1 MLIDTKQQ
9 LLHQAYRQL
18 TAVQKSIV
26 QIFALLGEPTNR
38 ERARLCWNEAMLPQQ
53 GDRTSSINPSIHLAG
68 QQNSQRLRQRF
79 KISAGQLEGPQ
90 FSEEVRV
97 LISRG
102 LLSQQRTEGPR
113 CHDLLVE
120 IALRDAVMTGSFEPM
135 AQAIEQRLPIRTH
148 YQSSTRDF
156 RSPTEFMRSLRIA
169 IYRENAEAIETLFSE
184 ISHISW
190 RADLNFYTILRE
202 ILTNP
207 FDADWMQQLSQ
218 AFREMGLS
226 AILENSAE
234 RCEPADEAFELLGET
249 YVEEDISVELC
260 LLYAEQLWLRNCLEE
275 AQTVMSSIEGADDLD
290 DFVPQYE
297 GLRGAIA
304 FLSGNTQAAI
314 AYYHLGIQAAGDT
327 PAEQAAWFEYPAS
340 LLFLFALLQDGQ
352 LAALQEAEK
361 YVVLIQ
367 QQSHHW
373 LKNGMPMLHCVVQMQ
388 QGKLTLN
395 AVQQFNRH
403 RISTAGLPAL
413 IEMYS
418 LYWLSIDNVAQVLSG
433 QLSHLSQIAMEA
445 GYGWIALET
454 AELLRRFQPESVYAQ
469 IVETLRDQADSLPLI
484 DVIEKKDAWE
494 RSLNALVDLTQ
505 KGGQSPAAPSHATFR
520 MIWRLRFNGP
530 SHWSLTP
537 LEQKIGAKG
546 NWTKGKPI
554 ALKRLYTHDSIPD
567 YASEQDRQI
576 CATVDV
582 EYQQSSYY
590 YRSAQPVFFFTQR
603 TLLALAGHP
612 LVFWEES
619 PTVRVEV
626 VSGEPE
632 LLVKRLEGERLSIEL
647 SPPVKN
653 AEILAFKETPTR
665 LKVIPVTADHRRIA
679 EVLGP
684 NNRLE
689 VPAAA
694 EERVL
699 QAIASVAGLV
709 TVQSDIGGG
718 VEAEE
723 VPADATT
730 RVHLLPAGEGLRV
743 SLLTHPFPEGGSYY
757 PPGQG
762 GETVIAEVDGKRL
775 KTKRDL
781 IAERENAQA
790 VIAACPSLEQS
801 DLEDGEWL
809 IDEPSECLELLLQ
822 LQSLGDAVTIEWPEG
837 EKFKVSHRLGINDFK
852 FDIRQQQDWFAASGE
867 VQISEN
873 RVMDLRQ
880 LMALLEGSSGQ
891 FIPLAGGEFLALT
904 DEFRQRLQTLGRLS
918 QPHGKELRIHGLAA
932 LALDE
937 MIDDVEQLE
946 VDQAWKDH
954 IARIQAAREI
964 EPELPKTLQA
974 NLRDY
979 QSEGY
984 TWLARLAN
992 WGVGACLADDMGLGK
1007 TLQGLALVLSRCD
1020 QGPTLVLAPTSVC
1033 MNWASEAERFA
1044 PSLQVKDFGAG
1055 DRTARQPLLDGLG
1068 ANDLLVCSYG
1078 LIQQEDVAAM
1088 LAAISWQNI
1097 VLDEA
1102 QAIKNHATKRSQAVM
1117 ALQGSFKIIMTG
1129 TPIENHLGELWN
1141 LFRFINPG
1149 LLGSLDSFNLRFAN
1163 PIERDQDTE
1172 ASNTLRR
1179 LIQPFILRRTKD
1191 QVLKELPSRTEITL
1205 PVELSTEEMAF
1216 YEALRR
1222 EALEKLNDSEAQAG
1236 QKHLQV
1242 LAEIMK
1248 LRRACCNPSLVKPEL
1263 AIPSTKLEQFSE
1275 LIAELLDNGHKALV
1289 FSQFVDH
1296 LKILRNH
1303 LDQQQIA
1310 YQYLDG
1316 STPAK
1321 KRKQSVDAFQQ
1332 GEGDVFLISLKAG
1345 GTGLNLTAADYVIH
1359 MDPWWNPAVEDQA
1372 SDRAHRIGQQRP
1384 VTIYRLVAKG
1394 TIEDKIVALH
1404 QVKRDLADSLL
1415 TGTDMSSKVSTE
1427 QLLSLIQQ

>member
-1 MLIDTKQQ
+1 MLIDPKQQ

-18 TAVQKSIV
+18 SDVQKSIV

-38 ERARLCWNEAMLPQQ
+38 ERARLCWSEAMLSQ
-53 GDRTSSINPSIHLAG
+53 GFSFLEG
-68 QQNSQRLRQRF
+68 QSD
-79 KISAGQLEGPQ
+79 GQLEGHQ
-90 FSEEVRV
+90 FSEVVRV
-97 LISRG
+97 LVSRG
-102 LLSQQRTEGPR
+102 LLSQQRNQGPC
-113 CHDLLVE
+113 CHALLQE
-120 IALRDAVMTGSFEPM
+120 IVLRDAVAMGTFEPM

-156 RSPTEFMRSLRIA
+156 RSPVEFMRSLRIA
-169 IYRENAEAIETLFSE
+169 IYREDAEAIETLFSE
-184 ISHISW
+184 ILHVPW
-190 RADLNFYTILRE
+190 RADLNFYSVLRG

-207 FDADWMQQLSQ
+207 FDADWMRSLSE

-226 AILENSAE
+226 AILENAAE
-234 RCEPADEAFELLGET
+234 RCVPANEAFELLGET
-249 YVEEDISVELC
+249 YGQEEISLELC
-260 LLYAEQLWLRNCLEE
+260 LLYAEQLWLRGCLEE
-275 AQTVMSSIEGADDLD
+275 AKTVLADVEDADDLG

-297 GLRGAIA
+297 GLKGAMAFLTGDTQGAIA
-304 FLSGNTQAAI
+304 H
-314 AYYHLGIQAAGDT
+314 YRLGIQSVGHTSEA
-327 PAEQAAWFEYPAS
+327 QAAWFEYPAS
-340 LLFLFALLQDGQ
+340 LLFFFALLENGQLEDGQ
-352 LAALQEAEK
+352 LSAYKEAEN
-361 YVVLIQ
+361 YTILIQ
-367 QQSHHW
+367 QTPHHW
-373 LKNGMPMLHCVVQMQ
+373 LKSAMPLLQSVLQMQ
-388 QGKLTLN
+388 QDSLSL
-395 AVQQFNRH
+395 AVTQPFNSY
-403 RISTAGLPAL
+403 RIDSLGLPAL

-418 LYWLSIDNVAQVLSG
+418 LYWLGIDDVAGLSS
-433 QLSHLSQIAMEA
+433 QLAQLCQRALEA

-454 AELLRRFQPESVYAQ
+454 AELLVSFQPESVY
-469 IVETLRDQADSLPLI
+469 VEMVEALREQTDSLPLI

-494 RSLNALVDLTQ
+494 RSLNALVSL
-505 KGGQSPAAPSHATFR
+505 SPKAAPIAKRPSTFR
-520 MIWRLRFNGP
+520 IAWRLRFHGV

-546 NWTKGKPI
+546 GWTKGKPI
-554 ALKRLYTHDSIPD
+554 ALKRLYTSHERPD
-567 YASEQDRQI
+567 YATEQDLQI
-576 CATVDV
+576 FTTLDLAY
-582 EYQQSSYY
+582 ENSSYY
-590 YRSAQPVFFFTQR
+590 YRTSQPVYFFTPSA
-603 TLLALAGHP
+603 LLALAGHP

-626 VSGEPE
+626 VAGEPE
-632 LLVKRLEGERLSIEL
+632 LLVKRLEGDGTAFQGNRLSIEL
-647 SPPVKN
+647 SPPIKN
-653 AEILAFKETPTR
+653 AELLAFKETPTR
-665 LKVIPVTADHRRIA
+665 LKVISVTADHRRIA
-679 EVLGP
+679 EVLGS

-699 QAIASVAGLV
+699 EAIASVANLV

-723 VPADATT
+723 VPSNATPHI
-730 RVHLLPAGEGLRV
+730 HLLPAGDGLKV
-743 SLLTHPFPEGGSYY
+743 SVLAHPFPQGGSYY

-762 GETVIAEVDGKRL
+762 GKTVIAEVEGKRL
-775 KTKRDL
+775 KTQRNL
-781 IAERENAQA
+781 TAERENAQA
-790 VIAACPSLEQS
+790 IIAACPIFEQY
-801 DLEDGEWL
+801 DLEDSEWENGEWL
-809 IDEPSECLELLLQ
+809 IDEPSDCLDLLLQ
-822 LQSLGDAVTIEWPEG
+822 LQELGEAVTIEWPEG
-837 EKFKVSHRLGINDFK
+837 EKFKVSRQLGMSDFR

-873 RVMDLRQ
+873 HVMDLRQ
-880 LMALLEGSSGQ
+880 LMALLEGNPGQ
-891 FIPLAGGEFLALT
+891 FVPLADGEFLALT
-904 DEFRQRLQTLGRLS
+904 DEFRQRLNTLSRLS

-937 MIDDVEQLE
+937 MIDDIEQLE
-946 VDQAWKDH
+946 VDQAWKKH

-964 EPELPKTLQA
+964 EPEVPENLQA

-979 QSEGY
+979 QREGY

-1007 TLQGLALVLSRCD
+1007 TLQGLALILSRCD
-1020 QGPTLVLAPTSVC
+1020 TGPTLVLAPTSVC

-1044 PSLQVKDFGAG
+1044 PSLQVKDFGGG
-1055 DRTARQPLLDGLG
+1055 DRTIRQQLLDSLG
-1068 ANDLLVCSYG
+1068 PHDLLVCSYG

-1088 LAAISWQNI
+1088 LAAICWQNI

-1117 ALQGSFKIIMTG
+1117 ALQGNFKIIMTG

-1149 LLGSLDSFNLRFAN
+1149 LLGSLDSFNLRFAT
-1163 PIERDQDTE
+1163 PIERDQDNN
-1172 ASNTLRR
+1172 ASDTLRR

-1205 PVELSTEEMAF
+1205 PIELSTEEIAF

-1222 EALEKLNDSEAQAG
+1222 EALEKLNSSDMQAG

-1263 AIPSTKLEQFSE
+1263 AIPSTKLEQFSD

-1321 KRKQSVDAFQQ
+1321 KRKQSVNAFQQ

>member
-1 MLIDTKQQ
+1 MLINSKQQ

-38 ERARLCWNEAMLPQQ
+38 ERARLCWNEAMQQ
-53 GDRTSSINPSIHLAG
+53 P
-68 QQNSQRLRQRF
+68 RQPP
-79 KISAGQLEGPQ
+79 AGQLYPAFHLIEAQQ
-90 FSEEVRV
+90 FSEEVRLLV
-97 LISRG
+97 SRG
-102 LLSQQRTEGPR
+102 LLSQQRSQGPR
-113 CHDLLVE
+113 CHALLIE
-120 IALRDAVMTGSFEPM
+120 IALRDAVMTGTFEPM

-156 RSPTEFMRSLRIA
+156 RNPSEFMRSLRIA
-169 IYRENAEAIETLFSE
+169 IYREDTEAIETLFSE
-184 ISHISW
+184 ISHIPW
-190 RADLNFYTILRE
+190 RADISFYGILRGS
-202 ILTNP
+202 LTNP
-207 FDADWMQQLSQ
+207 FDADWMRNLSE

-234 RCEPADEAFELLGET
+234 RCVPATEAFELLAET
-249 YVEEDISVELC
+249 YEQEGATIELS
-260 LLYAEQLWLRNCLEE
+260 LLYAEQLWLRGDIEE
-275 AQTVMSSIEGADDLD
+275 AKAVLTVLEDAEDLED
-290 DFVPQYE
+290 YGPQYE
-297 GLRGAIA
+297 GLQGAIA
-304 FLSGNTQAAI
+304 FLTGDTQAAI
-314 AYYHLGIQAAGDT
+314 DHYRRGIQSVGPTGEA
-327 PAEQAAWFEYPAS
+327 QAAWFEYPAS
-340 LLFLFALLQDGQ
+340 LLFFFALLESAQPTAQ
-352 LAALQEAEK
+352 QEAEK
-361 YVVLIQ
+361 YALLIQ
-367 QQSHHW
+367 QQSDHW
-373 LKNGMPMLHCVVQMQ
+373 LKDGMPLLLSVLKMQ
-388 QGKLTLN
+388 QGNLQAMLG

-403 RISTAGLPAL
+403 SIGTVGLPAL

-418 LYWLSIDNVAQVLSG
+418 LYWLSIDDTTAFSH
-433 QLSHLSQIAMEA
+433 QLSELCQIALDA

-454 AELLRRFQPESVYAQ
+454 AELLVSFQPESIYAE
-469 IVETLRDQADSLPLI
+469 IVETLREQADSLPLI
-484 DVIEKKDAWE
+484 DVIETKDPWE
-494 RSLNALVDLTQ
+494 LSLNALVGLNKKESSAGNDTTPHSASRL
-505 KGGQSPAAPSHATFR
+505 A
-520 MIWRLRFNGP
+520 WRLRFNGV

-537 LEQKIGAKG
+537 IEQKISAKG
-546 NWTKGKPI
+546 DWTKGKPI
-554 ALKRLYTHDSIPD
+554 SLKRLYTANGDIPH
-567 YASEQDRQI
+567 YASNHDRKI
-576 CATVDV
+576 CATVEV
-582 EYQQSSYY
+582 EYQNSSYY
-590 YRSAQPVFFFTQR
+590 YRTAQPAYFFTQS
-603 TLLALAGHP
+603 TLFALAGHP
-612 LVFWEES
+612 LVFWEET

-626 VSGEPE
+626 VAGEPE
-632 LLVKRLEGERLSIEL
+632 LLVKRLEGDGKAFQGNRLSIEL
-647 SPPVKN
+647 SPPVKS
-653 AEILAFKETPTR
+653 AELIAFKETPTR
-665 LKVIPVTADHRRIA
+665 LKVISVTADHRRIA

-699 QAIASVAGLV
+699 QAIASVASLV

-723 VPADATT
+723 VPADTTT
-730 RVHLLPAGEGLRV
+730 RVHLLPAGEGLKV
-743 SLLTHPFPEGGSYY
+743 SLLAHPFPEGGSYY

-762 GETVIAEVDGKRL
+762 GETVIAEVEGKRL
-775 KTKRDL
+775 QTKRDL
-781 IAERENAQA
+781 TAERENAQA
-790 VIAACPSLEQS
+790 VTAACPILQQA
-801 DLEDGEWL
+801 DLEEGEYL
-809 IDEPSECLELLLQ
+809 IEEPSECLELLLQ
-822 LQSLGDAVTIEWPEG
+822 LQALGDAVTLEWPEG
-837 EKFKVSHRLGINDFK
+837 EKFKVSRRLGISDFK

-873 RVMDLRQ
+873 HVMDLRQ
-880 LMALLEGSSGQ
+880 LMSLLEGSSGQ
-891 FIPLAGGEFLALT
+891 FIPLASGEFLALT
-904 DEFRQRLQTLGRLS
+904 EEFRQRLKTLSRLS

-937 MIDDVEQLE
+937 MMDDVEQLA
-946 VDQAWKDH
+946 VDQAWRDH

-964 EPELPKTLQA
+964 TPTVPENLQA
-974 NLRDY
+974 NLRSY
-979 QSEGY
+979 QQEGY

-1007 TLQGLALVLSRCD
+1007 TLQGLALILSRCNE
-1020 QGPTLVLAPTSVC
+1020 GPTLVLAPTSVC

-1055 DRTARQPLLDGLG
+1055 DRTSRQQLLDSLG
-1068 ANDLLVCSYG
+1068 PNDLLVCSYG
-1078 LIQQEDVAAM
+1078 LIQQEDVAVM
-1088 LAAISWQNI
+1088 LAGISWQNI

-1102 QAIKNHATKRSQAVM
+1102 QAIKNHATKRSGAVM

-1149 LLGSLDSFNLRFAN
+1149 LLGSLDSFNLRFAT
-1163 PIERDQDTE
+1163 PIERDQDE
-1172 ASNTLRR
+1172 YASETLRR

-1205 PVELSTEEMAF
+1205 PVELSTQEMAF

-1222 EALEKLNDSEAQAG
+1222 EAIERLNDSDVQQAG

-1303 LDQQQIA
+1303 LDKQQIA

-1316 STPAK
+1316 GTPAK

>member
-1 MLIDTKQQ
+1 MLIDSKQQ
-9 LLHQAYRQL
+9 LLRQAYRQL
-18 TAVQKSIV
+18 PAAQKSIV
-26 QIFALLGEPTNR
+26 QIFALLLEPTHR
-38 ERARLCWNEAMLPQQ
+38 DRARLCWNEAMLL
-53 GDRTSSINPSIHLAG
+53 GGHASET
-68 QQNSQRLRQRF
+68 
-79 KISAGQLEGPQ
+79 QLEGSQ
-90 FSEEVRV
+90 FSEAVRV

-102 LLSQQRTEGPR
+102 LLSQIRSQGPS
-113 CHDLLVE
+113 CHPLLVE
-120 IALRDAVMTGSFEPM
+120 IVLRDAVSTGTFECM

-148 YQSSTRDF
+148 YQSDHRDF
-156 RSPTEFMRSLRIA
+156 GSPIEFMRSLRIA
-169 IYRENAEAIETLFSE
+169 IYREDAEAIEALFHETSY
-184 ISHISW
+184 IAW
-190 RADLNFYTILRE
+190 RANLDFYNILRD

-207 FDADWMQQLSQ
+207 FDADWMRSLSP

-226 AILENSAE
+226 AILEKSAE
-234 RCEPADEAFELLGET
+234 RCEPALEAFELLSET
-249 YVEEDISVELC
+249 YLEEEVSLELC
-260 LLYAEQLWLRNCLEE
+260 LLYAEQLWLRGCLEE
-275 AQTVMSSIEGADDLD
+275 AQTVIEAVEGADDLD
-290 DFVPQYE
+290 EFVPQYE

-304 FLSGNTQAAI
+304 FLNGDTSAAL
-314 AYYHLGIQAAGDT
+314 AHYRLGIQAAGNK

-340 LLFLFALLQDGQ
+340 LLFFFALLKDGNVPAQ
-352 LAALQEAEK
+352 QEAEQ
-361 YVVLIQ
+361 YVLLLQ
-367 QQSHHW
+367 KQPDHW
-373 LKNGMPMLHCVVQMQ
+373 LKRGMPLLLSVVQMQ
-388 QGKLTLN
+388 QGKLNQAIAAL
-395 AVQQFNRH
+395 QFEH
-403 RISTAGLPAL
+403 HPIDTVGLPAL
-413 IEMYS
+413 IEIYS
-418 LYWLSIDNVAQVLSG
+418 LYWLSIENGALPQRLSELC
-433 QLSHLSQIAMEA
+433 QTALEA
-445 GYGWIALET
+445 GYGWIGLET
-454 AELLRRFQPESVYAQ
+454 AELLFKLQPEDSYA
-469 IVETLRDQADSLPLI
+469 EMLKTLRLATDGLPLI
-484 DVIEKKDAWE
+484 EVIEKKDAWE
-494 RSLNALVDLTQ
+494 RSLNALVGLTQ
-505 KGGQSPAAPSHATFR
+505 PASPAAAPPSPSIFR
-520 MIWRLRFNGP
+520 LIWRLRFNGI
-530 SHWSLTP
+530 SHWSLSP
-537 LEQKIGAKG
+537 VEQKISAKG
-546 NWTKGKPI
+546 SWTKGKPI
-554 ALKRLYTHDSIPD
+554 ALKRLYTSHEQPD
-567 YASEQDRQI
+567 YLSEHDRQV
-576 CATVDV
+576 CATINL
-582 EYQQSSYY
+582 EYESNGYY
-590 YRSAQPVFFFTQR
+590 YRSAQPVYFFTTD

-626 VSGEPE
+626 VAGEPE
-632 LLVKRLEGERLSIEL
+632 LLVKRLEGDRLSIEL

-653 AEILAFKETPTR
+653 TELLAFKETPTR
-665 LKVIPVTADHRRIA
+665 LKVVPVTADHRRIA

-699 QAIASVAGLV
+699 QAIASVANLV

-723 VPADATT
+723 VPADAIP
-730 RVHLLPAGEGLRV
+730 RMHLLPAGDGLKAA
-743 SLLTHPFPEGGSYY
+743 LLSHPFPEGGAYY

-762 GETVIAEVDGKRL
+762 GETVIANVEGKRL
-775 KTKRDL
+775 KTQRDL
-781 IAERENAQA
+781 ALERENAQY
-790 VIAACPSLEQS
+790 VIDACPTLQQS
-801 DLEDGEWL
+801 EFEAGEWL
-809 IDEPSECLELLLQ
+809 IEEPADCLELLLQ
-822 LQSLGDAVTIEWPEG
+822 LQTLGEVVTIEWPEG
-837 EKFKVSHRLGINDFK
+837 EKFKVSRQLGMSDFR

-873 RVMDLRQ
+873 HVMDLRQ
-880 LMALLEGSSGQ
+880 LMALLEGNSGQ
-891 FIPLAGGEFLALT
+891 FVPLASGEFLALT
-904 DEFRQRLQTLGRLS
+904 EEFRQRLNTLGRLS

-932 LALDE
+932 LALDD
-937 MIDDVEQLE
+937 MIGDVEQLK

-954 IARIQAAREI
+954 ISRIQAAREI
-964 EPELPKTLQA
+964 EPELPQTLQA
-974 NLRDY
+974 TLRDY

-1055 DRTARQPLLDGLG
+1055 DRTDRQQLLDDLG

-1163 PIERDQDTE
+1163 PIERDQDE
-1172 ASNTLRR
+1172 YASDTLRR

-1205 PVELSTEEMAF
+1205 SVKLSTEEMAF

-1248 LRRACCNPSLVKPEL
+1248 LRRACCNPSLVKPQL

-1296 LKILRNH
+1296 LKILRDH
-1303 LDQQQIA
+1303 LDKQQIA

-1316 STPAK
+1316 STAAK
-1321 KRKQSVDAFQQ
+1321 KRKQSVNAFQQ